1 MEKQL
6 ASKLFILDD
15 YNSKENMEEHIKE
28 YINKLKIDFPSAIVT
43 REFYKKNGVLV
54 RATQINYNLNKKW
67 HYIEREDELEK
78 EEVRIKER
86 GINGLGENV
95 YREKD
100 TRHNGGNER
109 ERGIKLSAGQ
119 KQRLNL
125 IRGILI
131 DKDLYFFDEPTS
143 NLDAVS
149 EEKITN
155 MIEKYLKDKTYVIV
169 THRPKLKE
177 LCNKHYVFENHMM
190 KELIVI

>member
-28 YINKLKIDFPSAIVT
+28 YINKLKIDFPTAIVT

-54 RATQINYNLNKKW
+54 RATQINYDLNKKG

-100 TRHNGGNER
+100 TEHNGGNER
-109 ERGIKLSAGQ
+109 ERGG
-119 KQRLNL
+119 R
-125 IRGILI
+125 
-131 DKDLYFFDEPTS
+131 
-143 NLDAVS
+143 
-149 EEKITN
+149 
-155 MIEKYLKDKTYVIV
+155 
-169 THRPKLKE
+169 
-177 LCNKHYVFENHMM
+177 
-190 KELIVI
+190 

>member
-6 ASKLFILDD
+6 ASKIFILDD

-43 REFYKKNGVLV
+43 REFYKGNGVLV
-54 RATQINYNLNKKW
+54 RATQINYDLNKKD

-100 TRHNGGNER
+100 TGYNGENER
-109 ERGIKLSAGQ
+109 ERGG
-119 KQRLNL
+119 R
-125 IRGILI
+125 
-131 DKDLYFFDEPTS
+131 
-143 NLDAVS
+143 
-149 EEKITN
+149 
-155 MIEKYLKDKTYVIV
+155 
-169 THRPKLKE
+169 
-177 LCNKHYVFENHMM
+177 
-190 KELIVI
+190 